1 MLLTLH
7 DVENDL
13 VIVEPPI
20 FRKSRGFQ
28 VAKLETWA
36 PCFVVKKTAKRGLS
50 FQYSLARGC
59 LPCRRR

>member
-13 VIVEPPI
+13 VIVEPPS
-20 FRKSRGFQ
+20 FE
-28 VAKLETWA
+28 KLEDSRSQNSRPGA
-36 PCFVVKKTAKRGLS
+36 PCFVIKKTAKRGLS
-50 FQYSLARGC
+50 FLYSLARGC